1 MTMVKRNRLRN
12 CRKKAVFGADGAIMA
27 AATLAAAGIG
37 AAASA
42 NAAKM
47 QAQAVESS
55 ANKNAEALIKQN
67 ENNIRL
73 QEKSIQFTK
82 EQNERNRELQ
92 KEVQMNLQLLTGQQN
107 TNELKEA
114 AKIQVKCG
122 GSMRKRLRNAGA
134 VSSASF
140 LRGGNNNLPFTVT
153 DGGSVIPLRSTPE
166 GYDLYEIIGND
177 HEHYHKAQGGR
188 NKTGVG
194 IKFAGRQTIEG
205 EGNQNTNQGEL
216 MLVTP
221 TDAKFISKHTL
232 RGYNPRQAVMM
243 GVHPLIAF
251 AQQEAIKDANGIS
264 DDGKSDNNPPVRRMN
279 EYGGNTT
286 FPISPDLS
294 LDFLAPVAAGVIAGT
309 RQDLQARNGR
319 CLKKCGGSRKRAWG
333 GTWWNNLNDTQKGNI
348 AGAGWNAAGNLGGA
362 LITSL
367 GNYYAN
373 KYLTSSYSNAANTL
387 AKAYNNLKSI
397 DMSAIN
403 RDDFNAAHAMAALQA
418 PIVNDGAQ
426 KAAAKRSRDRMIRR
440 INNSTL
446 SSAAALNRIGR
457 VESDYNDRIA
467 QIAEGSDRIRQGI
480 IQENMRRLTDVSQ
493 RNAELDTQANQA
505 YSQAYLNLLQYNN
518 DIANQRITGAAQ
530 AQADALTQNATSTA
544 NMRQANAASLA
555 GALTSGIGG
564 IGNAIATNNKMS
576 HEEAMTMMG
585 STIEQQVK
593 YYLDHPNASGKEN
606 LIKMLEG
613 STNPDYIRWYNI
625 LNS

>member
-1 MTMVKRNRLRN
+1 MVKRNRLRN

-27 AATLAAAGIG
+27 AATLAAACIG

-107 TNELKEA
+107 NNELKEA

-153 DGGSVIPLRSTPE
+153 DGGSVIPLGSTPE

-251 AQQEAIKDANGIS
+251 AQQEAIKNANGIS

-279 EYGGNTT
+279 EDGGNTT
-286 FPISPDLS
+286 FPINPDLS

-319 CLKKCGGSRKRAWG
+319 CLKKCGGSRKRALG

-373 KYLTSSYSNAANTL
+373 KYLTSSYSL
-387 AKAYNNLKSI
+387 
-397 DMSAIN
+397 
-403 RDDFNAAHAMAALQA
+403 
-418 PIVNDGAQ
+418 V
-426 KAAAKRSRDRMIRR
+426 
-440 INNSTL
+440 
-446 SSAAALNRIGR
+446 
-457 VESDYNDRIA
+457 
-467 QIAEGSDRIRQGI
+467 
-480 IQENMRRLTDVSQ
+480 
-493 RNAELDTQANQA
+493 
-505 YSQAYLNLLQYNN
+505 
-518 DIANQRITGAAQ
+518 
-530 AQADALTQNATSTA
+530 
-544 NMRQANAASLA
+544 
-555 GALTSGIGG
+555 
-564 IGNAIATNNKMS
+564 
-576 HEEAMTMMG
+576 
-585 STIEQQVK
+585 
-593 YYLDHPNASGKEN
+593 
-606 LIKMLEG
+606 
-613 STNPDYIRWYNI
+613 
-625 LNS
+625 

>member
-55 ANKNAEALIKQN
+55 AKQNAEALIRQN
-67 ENNIRL
+67 ENNTRL
-73 QEKSIQFTK
+73 QQESIQFTK

-107 TNELKEA
+107 SNELKEA

-153 DGGSVIPLRSTPE
+153 DGGSVILLGSTPE

-264 DDGKSDNNPPVRRMN
+264 DDGKSDNNPPVRMSA
-279 EYGGNTT
+279 YGGNTT
-286 FPISPDLS
+286 LPINPDLS
-294 LDFLAPVAAGVIAGT
+294 LDFLAPVATGVIAGT

-387 AKAYNNLKSI
+387 TKAYNNLKSI

-426 KAAAKRSRDRMIRR
+426 RAAAKRSRDRMIRR
-440 INNSTL
+440 INNGTL

-564 IGNAIATNNKMS
+564 IGNALATNNKMS

-585 STIEQQVK
+585 STIEQKVM
-593 YYLDHPNASGKEN
+593 YYLNNPNAPGKEN
-606 LIKMLEG
+606 LINMLKD
-613 STNPDYIRWYNI
+613 SNNPDHIRWYKL
-625 LNS
+625 LNP